1 MRYRLSLYTFFLGTA
16 LQILSASA
24 FNAPLT
30 IQTSV
35 SIRLTVKR
43 GIFSRAVPKIKAG
56 NQDELMKE
64 ESVRLQV
71 WKSRRNQIRQTLKS
85 ADQVRIFRLQQG
97 WVPELGDDGKP
108 LKSDGK
114 VALTLTAFVIA
125 AGAIALR
132 IGGRAALVSTLGLD
146 FVTENPELKANL
158 DIVLNTADNMD
169 PVTKLLLFTASWTA
183 VKVLCFD
190 AAGVALALSSGILF
204 GGVLQGAVV
213 SAAAAT
219 FGSTVAFGL
228 AKLDTPLRKKGL
240 GLLDEYPSLRGI
252 EKVVAKE
259 GFKAILTLRLAPL
272 LPIPIG
278 AYNYI
283 YSITNVPLLDFCG
296 GIFIGSLKPY
306 LLDSYLGYFGKSLVD
321 GTADQNGWQ
330 DTLLLAALGFSVL
343 IGVFASQLASET
355 WDSVLEEVEAEKMKK
370 NGTDV
375 LKEDEDEDIKREMFG
390 VKLPESMISFQVN
403 MKKAD
408 MTMNAILVEE
418 YEAKLWNC
426 TKSDDLAAPDPSFY
440 ASSPEVIDRNK
451 GLDLGSDIWNSIVL
465 TPILFGAF
473 AKYAD
478 PLYNEQDDTDLI
490 ERAKQREIN
499 SPALPQRDAVEKALL
514 KRVDKLKSRAEKR
527 IQVLEE
533 KLQQLDQ

>member
-1 MRYRLSLYTFFLGTA
+1 MRYRPSLYTFFLGTA

-158 DIVLNTADNMD
+158 DIVLNTADSMD

-490 ERAKQREIN
+490 QRAKQREIN
-499 SPALPQRDAVEKALL
+499 SPALQQRDAVEKALL

>member
-490 ERAKQREIN
+490 QRAKQREIN
-499 SPALPQRDAVEKALL
+499 SPALQQRDAVEKALL

>member
-1 MRYRLSLYTFFLGTA
+1 LYTFFLGTA

-64 ESVRLQV
+64 EPVRLQV

-158 DIVLNTADNMD
+158 DIVLNTADSMD

-527 IQVLEE
+527 IQVLDE

>member
-64 ESVRLQV
+64 EPVRLQV

-490 ERAKQREIN
+490 QRAKQREIN
-499 SPALPQRDAVEKALL
+499 SPALQQRDAVEKALL

>member
-158 DIVLNTADNMD
+158 DIVLNTADSMD

-408 MTMNAILVEE
+408 MTMNAILVDE

-527 IQVLEE
+527 IQVLDE

>member
-1 MRYRLSLYTFFLGTA
+1 MRYRPSLYTFFLGTA

-64 ESVRLQV
+64 EPVRLQV

-158 DIVLNTADNMD
+158 DIVLNTADSMD

-527 IQVLEE
+527 IQVLDE

>member
-64 ESVRLQV
+64 EPVRLQV

-158 DIVLNTADNMD
+158 DIVLNTADSMD

-490 ERAKQREIN
+490 QRAKQREIN
-499 SPALPQRDAVEKALL
+499 SPALQQRDAVEKALL

>member
-64 ESVRLQV
+64 EPVRLQV

-158 DIVLNTADNMD
+158 DIVLNTADSMD

-490 ERAKQREIN
+490 QRAKQREIN
-499 SPALPQRDAVEKALL
+499 SPALQQRDAVEKALL

-527 IQVLEE
+527 IQVLDE

>member
-158 DIVLNTADNMD
+158 DIVLNTADSMD

>member
-158 DIVLNTADNMD
+158 DIVLNTADSMD

-527 IQVLEE
+527 IQVLDE

>member
-1 MRYRLSLYTFFLGTA
+1 MRYRPSLYTFFLGTA

-408 MTMNAILVEE
+408 MTMNAILVDE

-527 IQVLEE
+527 IQVLDE

>member
-64 ESVRLQV
+64 EPVRLQV

-527 IQVLEE
+527 IQVLDE

>member
-1 MRYRLSLYTFFLGTA
+1 MSVEILSHYRLQFAHRKQVVPNKKKPFSEEQAVIDPIEGQRAEDNREAENASFLKNLTFRASQASKREENSNWDNIVPVAPLLKTGFSSHLLHGSTSSQPTDDAIDQLGSSKARSQLVVGDLTDQRGRVTMPPTGMYPQNPPPKSPSKKTNEVVRVVRIFSVHNKTLSFLETMRYRPSLYTFFLGTA

-355 WDSVLEEVEAEKMKK
+355 WDSVLEE
-370 NGTDV
+370 
-375 LKEDEDEDIKREMFG
+375 
-390 VKLPESMISFQVN
+390 
-403 MKKAD
+403 
-408 MTMNAILVEE
+408 
-418 YEAKLWNC
+418 
-426 TKSDDLAAPDPSFY
+426 
-440 ASSPEVIDRNK
+440 
-451 GLDLGSDIWNSIVL
+451 
-465 TPILFGAF
+465 
-473 AKYAD
+473 
-478 PLYNEQDDTDLI
+478 
-490 ERAKQREIN
+490 
-499 SPALPQRDAVEKALL
+499 
-514 KRVDKLKSRAEKR
+514 
-527 IQVLEE
+527 
-533 KLQQLDQ
+533 

>member
-64 ESVRLQV
+64 EPVRLQV

-408 MTMNAILVEE
+408 MTMNAILVDE

-527 IQVLEE
+527 IQVLDE

>member
-1 MRYRLSLYTFFLGTA
+1 MRYRPSLYTFFLGTA

-158 DIVLNTADNMD
+158 DIVLNTADSMD

>member
-527 IQVLEE
+527 IQVLDE